1 MAPQLVLSGMQC
13 SLGASRHT
21 VHAGKPRAAALRQSG
36 RRSGLAVL
44 AIAAPVR
51 EEAVST
57 QQQQQKEQSGDSLTS
72 AAVAAA
78 AR

>member
-1 MAPQLVLSGMQC
+1 MALQLALPGMQR

-21 VHAGKPRAAALRQSG
+21 VQASKPRAAALRQPG
-36 RRSGLAVL
+36 RRSGLPVL

-51 EEAVST
+51 DEVSSA
-57 QQQQQKEQSGDSLTS
+57 QQQQQSGDSLTS